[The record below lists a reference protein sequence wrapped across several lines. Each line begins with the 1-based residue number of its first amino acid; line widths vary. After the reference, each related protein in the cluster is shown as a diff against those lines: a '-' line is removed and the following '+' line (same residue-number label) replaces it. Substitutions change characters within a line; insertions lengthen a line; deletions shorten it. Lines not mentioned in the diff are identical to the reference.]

1 MVFRIN
7 PDSPLGTQVM
17 KAKTGEYGT
26 YEVRKGKNGRDF
38 MINGPASTGTEQ
50 DYPFTV
56 GDILI
61 LEDTY
66 QVEFEDGFNR
76 KSIVDTNQDP
86 FSNELSNDLFNEKD
100 ERPEGENNSEG
111 NPFA

>member
-1 MVFRIN
+1 
-7 PDSPLGTQVM
+7 
-17 KAKTGEYGT
+17 
-26 YEVRKGKNGRDF
+26 
-38 MINGPASTGTEQ
+38 
-50 DYPFTV
+50 
-56 GDILI
+56 LI

-100 ERPEGENNSEG
+100 ERPEGENTSEG